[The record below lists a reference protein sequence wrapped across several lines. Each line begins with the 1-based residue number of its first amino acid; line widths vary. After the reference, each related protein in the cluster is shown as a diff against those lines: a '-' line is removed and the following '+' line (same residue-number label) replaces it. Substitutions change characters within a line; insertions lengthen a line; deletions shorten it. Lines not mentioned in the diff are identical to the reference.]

1 MGAVAEGEIFGFTA
15 AAGPDG
21 SVFLNLYGAGRLTGA
36 LVGAVAVRRV
46 FGLAAGAEVEGLAG
60 LSVDLVG
67 EGLPVHRI
75 DHPTVFGKRKWEFD

>member
-1 MGAVAEGEIFGFTA
+1 MGAVAEGEVFGSAA

-21 SVFLNLYGAGRLTGA
+21 TVLFDLHRAGRLTGT

-46 FGLAAGAEVEGLAG
+46 FGLAAGTEVEGLAG

-67 EGLPVHRI
+67 EGLPGHGLIIRQA
-75 DHPTVFGKRKWEFD
+75 

>member
-46 FGLAAGAEVEGLAG
+46 FGLAAGAEVEGLADE
-60 LSVDLVG
+60 LVDEIYPEPMVDENGILWYT
-67 EGLPVHRI
+67 H
-75 DHPTVFGKRKWEFD
+75 

>member
-1 MGAVAEGEIFGFTA
+1 MGAVAEGEIFGSAA

-21 SVFLNLYGAGRLTGA
+21 PVFLNLYGAGRLTGA

-46 FGLAAGAEVEGLAG
+46 FGLAAGTEVEGLAG

-67 EGLPVHRI
+67 EGLPGHGLI
-75 DHPTVFGKRKWEFD
+75 HLCKTCN